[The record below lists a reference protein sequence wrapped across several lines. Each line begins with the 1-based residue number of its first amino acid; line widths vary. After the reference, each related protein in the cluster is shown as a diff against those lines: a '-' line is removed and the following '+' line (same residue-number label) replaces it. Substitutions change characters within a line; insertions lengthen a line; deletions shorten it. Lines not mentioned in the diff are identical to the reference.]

1 MEPDQRCFVNP
12 KPEIEVMKK
21 KQQSRP
27 AGAGPQGKEVVSAAF
42 SDPQC
47 AALMDEAAAWRRRQG
62 ISCYRLAADAKLAC
76 STVGRME
83 RKLLVPGLDAMMRYC
98 RVCGLRMVLVPAES
112 GR

>member
-1 MEPDQRCFVNP
+1 MNLERRKNELD
-12 KPEIEVMKK
+12 
-21 KQQSRP
+21 
-27 AGAGPQGKEVVSAAF
+27 GAHV
-42 SDPQC
+42 DPWC

-98 RVCGLRMVLVPAES
+98 RVCGLRMVLVPT
-112 GR
+112 